1 MATFTTDEGG
11 YLFDPMDIADYLIKR
26 IEELL
31 EEE

>member
-1 MATFTTDEGG
+1 MTSFTTDEGG
-11 YLFDPMDIADYLIKR
+11 YLFEPVDIADYLIKK